1 MLNDSP
7 SEERPGRV
15 ASVAILEDE
24 RILAS
29 YLTKLV
35 EKEDDFTFAGAWH
48 HPDDALKEIPQV
60 RPDLVI
66 VDLELPSVSGD
77 ECIKI
82 LSKQL
87 PCTAFVV
94 LTIHESNDRVFSA
107 LRAGA
112 NGYLLKSARPRDIL
126 DGLRA
131 ARDGGAPLS
140 PEIANM
146 VIGSFRNSAPSAGTE
161 SSPKEP
167 MPDLTNRE
175 RELLELFAQG
185 MVPKEAA
192 AELGLTYE
200 TVRGYLKKIYQ
211 KLHVR
216 SRTEAVLRFLSDR

>member
-1 MLNDSP
+1 M
-7 SEERPGRV
+7 

-24 RILAS
+24 RVLAS

-35 EKEDDFTFAGAWH
+35 EKEPDLTFAGAWQD
-48 HPDDALKEIPQV
+48 PAKALKEIPQL

-66 VDLELPSVSGD
+66 VDLELPGTSGD

-94 LTIHESNDRVFSA
+94 LTIHESGERVFSA

-146 VIGSFRNSAPSAGTE
+146 VIGSFRQ
-161 SSPKEP
+161 SSPPAKASVSKGP
-167 MPDLTNRE
+167 MPELTKRE

-216 SRTEAVLRFLSDR
+216 SRTEAVLRFLSDQ